1 MQNDYLNPEE
11 AFDTAVDSLSHHG
24 ILGQKWG
31 VRRYQNSDG
40 TLTEAGKKRYN
51 KESES
56 EKPVHPDYA
65 RAHDKKR
72 KYQEMSDEELQ
83 KMNNRLQ
90 LEQTNRR
97 LRRTE
102 IDSAHQA
109 FDDALENAK
118 YANTVLKTG
127 LALYAS
133 YMAYTKIVG
142 PWILKNKS

>member
-1 MQNDYLNPEE
+1 MQTDYLNPEE
-11 AFDTAVDSLSHHG
+11 VFDTTVDSLSHHG

-65 RAHDKKR
+65 RAHDKNR
-72 KYQEMSDEELQ
+72 RYQDMSDEDLRV
-83 KMNNRLQ
+83 MNNRLQ

-97 LRRTE
+97 LKRTE
-102 IDSAHQA
+102 IDDAHQA
-109 FDDALENAK
+109 FDDAFEKVK
-118 YANTVLKTG
+118 YVSLVLGTG
-127 LALYAS
+127 LTFYN
-133 YMAYTKIVG
+133 MYTKIKKG
-142 PWILKNKS
+142 S